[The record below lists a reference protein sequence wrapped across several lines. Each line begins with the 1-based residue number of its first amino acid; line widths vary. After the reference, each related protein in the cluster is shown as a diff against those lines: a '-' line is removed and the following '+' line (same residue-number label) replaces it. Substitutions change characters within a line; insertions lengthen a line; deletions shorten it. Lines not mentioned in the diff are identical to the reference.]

1 MSQEIRGITV
11 ILQFL
16 GQTYL
21 TTSATDSNR
30 TFPAFGDTEARDT
43 PDTPPE
49 WDYKQ
54 KS

>member
-11 ILQFL
+11 IFQFL

-49 WDYKQ
+49 WAYKQ